1 MVWQADCKKSNG
13 QGPDSFL
20 LVTYYSGAFILESH
34 KVVCDG
40 GADVRVLFVCFS
52 HSILV
57 L

>member
-13 QGPDSFL
+13 QRPYSFL
-20 LVTYYSGAFILESH
+20 LVTYYSGVFILESH
-34 KVVCDG
+34 KVVCG
-40 GADVRVLFVCFS
+40 VGADVRVLFICFS